1 MIVVT
6 GATGH
11 LGKLV
16 VEGLLQKVPANEI
29 VAAVRT
35 PEKAADLAARG
46 VQVRKAD
53 YSDPASL
60 VAAFQGADKVLLISG
75 SEVGQRVAQ
84 HTAVVN
90 AAKEAGVSHF
100 LYTSI
105 LFADTTTMLLAAEH
119 KATEQAI
126 KDSGI
131 PYTFLRNGWYTENY
145 AQTVAQA
152 LETGSFAGSAGD
164 GKLGAAPRADFADA
178 AVGALTAEGHEGK
191 AYELAADEAW
201 SYGDLAAELSTATG
215 KTITYQNVSA
225 EQHQQILEGAGV
237 PAGFATILVDSDRGI
252 TAGELSSPTHD
263 LSTLAGRPTTPLREA
278 VALLL
283 KG

>member
-1 MIVVT
+1 MIVIT

-16 VEGLLQKVPANEI
+16 VEGLLQKVPAGEI

-53 YSDPASL
+53 YSDPAGL
-60 VAAFQGADKVLLISG
+60 AEAFAGADKILLIS
-75 SEVGQRVAQ
+75 SPEVGQRVPQ

-90 AAKEAGVSHF
+90 AAKEVGATHL

-105 LFADTTTMLLAAEH
+105 LFADTSTMLLAADH
-119 KATEQAI
+119 KATEQAVR
-126 KDSGI
+126 DSGI
-131 PYTFLRNGWYTENY
+131 PFTFLRNGWYTENY
-145 AQTVAQA
+145 APTIAQA

-164 GKLGAAPRADFADA
+164 GELGAAPRADYADA
-178 AVGALTAEGHEGK
+178 AVAALTTEGHEGK
-191 AYELAADEAW
+191 VYELAADTSW
-201 SYGDLAAELSTATG
+201 SYADLAAELSTATG
-215 KTITYQNVSA
+215 KTITYQNVPA
-225 EQHQQILEGAGV
+225 EQHVQILTSAGV
-237 PAGFATILVDSDRGI
+237 PETFAKILADSDRGI
-252 TAGELSSPTHD
+252 ADGELSTTTHD
-263 LSTLAGRPTTPLREA
+263 LSTLAGKPTTPLREV

>member
-60 VAAFQGADKVLLISG
+60 VEAFKGADKVLLISG
-75 SEVGQRVAQ
+75 SEVGQRVPQ
-84 HTAVVN
+84 HTAVVE
-90 AAKEAGVSHF
+90 AAKEAGVGHL

-105 LFADTTTMLLAAEH
+105 LFADTTTMLLAGEH
-119 KATEQAI
+119 KATEQVI
-126 KDSGI
+126 RDSGI
-131 PYTFLRNGWYTENY
+131 PFTF
-145 AQTVAQA
+145 
-152 LETGSFAGSAGD
+152 
-164 GKLGAAPRADFADA
+164 
-178 AVGALTAEGHEGK
+178 
-191 AYELAADEAW
+191 
-201 SYGDLAAELSTATG
+201 
-215 KTITYQNVSA
+215 
-225 EQHQQILEGAGV
+225 
-237 PAGFATILVDSDRGI
+237 
-252 TAGELSSPTHD
+252 
-263 LSTLAGRPTTPLREA
+263 
-278 VALLL
+278 
-283 KG
+283 

>member
-16 VEGLLQKVPANEI
+16 VEGLLQKVPASEI

-35 PEKAADLAARG
+35 PEKATDLAARG

-53 YSDPASL
+53 YSDPTGL
-60 VAAFQGADKVLLISG
+60 VEAFKGADKVLLIS
-75 SEVGQRVAQ
+75 SSAVGQRVAQ
-84 HTAVVN
+84 HTAVVD
-90 AAKEAGVSHF
+90 AAKTAGVSHL

-126 KDSGI
+126 RDSGI
-131 PYTFLRNGWYTENY
+131 PFTFLRNGWYTENY
-145 AQTVAQA
+145 AQAVAQA
-152 LETGSFAGSAGD
+152 LATGSFAGSAGG
-164 GKLGAAPRADFADA
+164 GKLGGAPRADYADA
-178 AVGALTAEGHEGK
+178 AVSALTTEGHEGK

-201 SYGDLAAELSTATG
+201 SYADLATELSAATS
-215 KTITYQNVSA
+215 KTITYQNIPA
-225 EQHQQILEGAGV
+225 EQHQQFLEVAGI
-237 PAGFATILVDSDRGI
+237 PAGFATLLVDSDRGI
-252 TAGELSSPTHD
+252 ADGELTSTTGD
-263 LSTLAGRPTTPLREA
+263 LGTLTGRPTTPLREA